1 MNANGLVL
9 AASMT
14 SQTLTPNRSH
24 NNAISLMKLMLMKR
38 KVFSTSLASSAISG
52 ELTGTTSSMHAAYK
66 THAKTRGL
74 GVSPPTIL
82 GVFLTVN
89 C

>member
-52 ELTGTTSSMHAAYK
+52 ELTGTTSSMHAAY
-66 THAKTRGL
+66 RRQPSRVDSGPL
-74 GVSPPTIL
+74 PPTIL
-82 GVFLTVN
+82 GVFLTV
-89 C
+89 